1 MLSISNVHYKDALS
15 STYLGGEATN
25 FEDDFA
31 DTEAIVDFLANPESM
46 ELPDKIE
53 EVNGNQLEKLIKEK
67 TFVAVFFCKYTYN
80 NPCYFYKE
88 FNEISYASSFT
99 W

>member
-1 MLSISNVHYKDALS
+1 MQSISYTNHKNTLS
-15 STYLGGEATN
+15 TTCSGGEASN
-25 FEDDFA
+25 FEGDFA

-67 TFVAVFFCKYTYN
+67 TFVAVFFCKY
-80 NPCYFYKE
+80 K
-88 FNEISYASSFT
+88 
-99 W
+99 